1 MRIRIWK
8 PGEKGNPC
16 AEHYYYQFFLRK
28 KRYRGVLEARNLE
41 QAKLAAQK
49 IWDDEWNQ
57 KYDPEPPSPEQVL
70 FGDFVKDVY
79 LPWSK
84 IHKGSYDDDVRI
96 TSILTV
102 FFNGKNL
109 RDIKPAMI
117 EQFKARRIGAG
128 RAPATVNR
136 ELSVVSKIFTIAARH
151 EKVDANPCQGVERF
165 ALDNERVRYLTDD
178 EERRLFKAMGD
189 NAQLKDIVT
198 VALHTGM
205 RRGEIFNLKWFD
217 LDFDRGVMHVR
228 KTKTKLNRVVP
239 MNARVREVLS
249 GQKRSSEFVFTS
261 EKTGGRL
268 IDVKKAFSSARLEA
282 GIPDFQLRDLRHSC
296 ATRLSDKG
304 EELVTVAEIL
314 GHTDIRMTK
323 RYSHGMHQRKRMAL
337 EKLVSNPPRQ
347 SHAKSVKKEKRQG
360 RRPAVSR

>member
-1 MRIRIWK
+1 MKIRIWK

-16 AEHYYYQFFLRK
+16 TEHYYYQFFLRK
-28 KRYRGVLEARNLE
+28 KRYRGVLEARNFE
-41 QAKLAAQK
+41 QAKQAAQK
-49 IWDDEWNQ
+49 VWDDEWNR
-57 KYDPEPPSPEQVL
+57 KYDPEPLAPEEVL
-70 FGDFVKDVY
+70 FSDFVTDVY
-79 LPWSK
+79 LPWSQ

-96 TSILTV
+96 TSILTA
-102 FFNGKNL
+102 FFKGKTL
-109 RDIKPAMI
+109 REIRPAMI

-136 ELSVVSKIFTIAARH
+136 ELSVVSKIFTMAARH

-165 ALDNERVRYLTDD
+165 ALDNERVRYLTED
-178 EERRLFKAMGD
+178 EEQRLFKAMGD

-239 MNARVREVLS
+239 MNARVRDVFNR
-249 GQKRSSEFVFTS
+249 QKRSSEFVFTS

-268 IDVKKAFSSARLEA
+268 MDVKKSFNSARLEA

-323 RYSHGMHQRKRMAL
+323 RYSHGMQERKRMAL
-337 EKLVSNPPRQ
+337 EKLVSNAARQ
-347 SHAKSVKKEKRQG
+347 PHAKNVKKEKRQSV
-360 RRPAVSR
+360 RSAVSA

>member
-1 MRIRIWK
+1 MKIRIWK

-16 AEHYYYQFFLRK
+16 VRHYYYQFFLRK
-28 KRYRGVLEARNLE
+28 KRYRGVLDSRNFE
-41 QAKLAAQK
+41 QAKQAAQK
-49 IWDDEWNQ
+49 AWDDEWSK
-57 KYDPEPPSPEQVL
+57 KYDPEPPAPEQVL

-84 IHKGSYDDDVRI
+84 IHKDSYDDDVRI
-96 TSILTV
+96 TSVLTA
-102 FFNGKNL
+102 FFKGKNL
-109 RDIKPAMI
+109 REIKPAMI
-117 EQFKARRIGAG
+117 EQYKARRIGAG

-136 ELSVVSKIFTIAARH
+136 ELSVISKIFTMAARH

-178 EERRLFKAMGD
+178 EEQRLFEAMGD

-239 MNARVREVLS
+239 MNARVREVFNR
-249 GQKRSSEFVFTS
+249 QKRSSEYVFTS

-268 IDVKKAFSSARLEA
+268 MDVKKAFNSARLEA

-323 RYSHGMHQRKRMAL
+323 RYSHGMHERKRMAL

-347 SHAKSVKKEKRQG
+347 PHAKNVKKEKRQSV
-360 RRPAVSR
+360 RSAVNA